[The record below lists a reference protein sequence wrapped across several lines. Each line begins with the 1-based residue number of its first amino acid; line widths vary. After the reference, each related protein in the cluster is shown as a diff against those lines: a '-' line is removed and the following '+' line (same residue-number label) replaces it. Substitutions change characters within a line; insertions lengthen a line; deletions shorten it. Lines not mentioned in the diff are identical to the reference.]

1 MELVL
6 RNRALEDESDPT
18 PNRIIENRAL
28 NRYARNPTPIETSAI
43 LDSSELHSRP
53 TDEPPDESLFKLQ
66 ATPSNPESSPGDST
80 RVTPIQRPTYVRLPS
95 PKTFTI
101 GDALQHLP
109 TESTSSHSQ
118 QSTFSDKSSSNLKLF
133 DTNTRGSPSASYA
146 AINIEPGLPVL
157 VVDDD
162 PLTRTLMKR
171 ILTRLGCR
179 VSCAEN
185 GEVALEMILGQR
197 VTIGGTPSSDAS
209 GNSGP
214 ILEQMQSQETPILEE
229 GQYAVVFLDNQMP
242 IMSGLKVVA
251 KLRQLERTDFI
262 VGVTGQ

>member
-1 MELVL
+1 VELVL
-6 RNRALEDESDPT
+6 RNRALEDESDVTPT
-18 PNRIIENRAL
+18 QIIETTGL
-28 NRYARNPTPIETSAI
+28 NQHARNLTPIETSAI
-43 LDSSELHSRP
+43 LDSSEYHSRP
-53 TDEPPDESLFKLQ
+53 LDEPSDESLFKLQ
-66 ATPSNPESSPGDST
+66 AIPSNPESSLGDST
-80 RVTPIQRPTYVRLPS
+80 KATPIQRPTYVRLPS

-118 QSTFSDKSSSNLKLF
+118 QSTSSDKSSSNLKLF
-133 DTNTRGSPSASYA
+133 DSNFTRGSPSASYA

-179 VSCAEN
+179 VLCAEN

-197 VTIGGTPSSDAS
+197 ITIGGTPSSDAS

-214 ILEQMQSQETPILEE
+214 ILEQIQPQETPKFEE
-229 GQYAVVFLDNQMP
+229 GKYAVVFLDNQMP

-262 VGVTGQ
+262 VGVTG

>member
-6 RNRALEDESDPT
+6 RNRALEDESDAT
-18 PNRIIENRAL
+18 PNGIVETIAL
-28 NRYARNPTPIETSAI
+28 NRLKTPAI
-43 LDSSELHSRP
+43 LDSSEHHSRP
-53 TDEPPDESLFKLQ
+53 VDEPSDEPLFKLQ
-66 ATPSNPESSPGDST
+66 ATPSNLESSPGDST
-80 RVTPIQRPTYVRLPS
+80 RVTPIQRPIYVRLPS

-101 GDALQHLP
+101 GDPLQHLP
-109 TESTSSHSQ
+109 TESTSSYSQ
-118 QSTFSDKSSSNLKLF
+118 QLTSSDKSSSNLKLF
-133 DTNTRGSPSASYA
+133 DSNFTRGGPSASFA
-146 AINIEPGLPVL
+146 AIDIEPGLPVL

-185 GEVALEMILGQR
+185 GGVALEMILGQR
-197 VTIGGTPSSDAS
+197 STIGGTPSSDAS

-214 ILEQMQSQETPILEE
+214 ILEQMQSQESPIFEE
-229 GQYAVVFLDNQMP
+229 GKYAVVFLDNQMP

-262 VGVTGQ
+262 VGVTG

>member
-6 RNRALEDESDPT
+6 RNRALEDESDVT
-18 PNRIIENRAL
+18 PDQTIETAGL
-28 NRYARNPTPIETSAI
+28 NQHARNLTPIETSAI
-43 LDSSELHSRP
+43 LDSSEHHSRP
-53 TDEPPDESLFKLQ
+53 MNEPSDESLFKLQ

-80 RVTPIQRPTYVRLPS
+80 RATPIQRPTYLRLPS

-118 QSTFSDKSSSNLKLF
+118 QSTSSDKSSSNLKLF
-133 DTNTRGSPSASYA
+133 DTNYTRGSPSASYA

-171 ILTRLGCR
+171 ILTRLGCQ

-197 VTIGGTPSSDAS
+197 ITIGGTPSSDAS

-214 ILEQMQSQETPILEE
+214 ILEQIQSHETPVFEE
-229 GQYAVVFLDNQMP
+229 GKYAVVFLDNQMP

-262 VGVTGQ
+262 VGVTG